1 MSAAIDLTRPQS
13 FSGRLPDFFVVGHPK
28 SGTTAMHQLLKT
40 HPEIHLPDR
49 KEPWFLA
56 EELHERTPPRPE
68 GTPRTLSEY
77 AEWFSGARDGQLV
90 GDATAFYLWSTSAAA
105 NIAEVNP
112 RARIVAILREPASF
126 LHSLHLQQLETYV
139 EVETDLGRAME
150 LEPERREGRSLPRYT
165 YFPKMLLYSDFIHY
179 VAQLERFHAVLPA
192 EQIKVVIYDDF
203 RADNERTVR
212 EVRRFLGV
220 EESGPVAALE
230 ANPTVRPRSQALN
243 ELVHAVGVGR
253 GPVSRTVK
261 RAIKAV
267 TPADAR
273 RRAFHAL
280 KRQAVFAPARAPDE
294 AVMRRLRLRYKGEVV
309 ATSEYLGR
317 DLVELWGYD
326 RLD

>member
-1 MSAAIDLTRPQS
+1 MSGAIDLTRPES

-77 AEWFSGARDGQLV
+77 AQWFSGAREGQLV

-105 NIAEVNP
+105 NIAEINP

-150 LEPERREGRSLPRYT
+150 LESERREGRSLPRYT

-220 EESGPVAALE
+220 EESGPVAELE

-294 AVMRRLRLRYKGEVV
+294 AVMRRLRVRYKDEVV
-309 ATSEYLGR
+309 AVSEYLGR